1 MPPPNARILSFA
13 ALLLILSA
21 ASTIP
26 LSLGTATYSPGV
38 QVGDWWKYGNIN
50 VQCGFYCPPELQ
62 QLRDVKWINSTV
74 TEISGDNVT
83 IENHVTFTNGTTAA
97 ASLVGNVETGGGNL
111 TYPPIYFLIAGS
123 LTKGDPISSSPI
135 APTIN
140 DTLTMNVAGL
150 PRAVNLL
157 VLLNSIYTLQQ
168 HWDLETGVLFQAS
181 FTSYLGI
188 YGAIYLTDSIWHH
201 APDFSVF
208 FSSTNVA
215 LRPSE
220 VRSLSVTVASRN
232 DFGGSVDL
240 SIPSPP
246 AGLVLGLD
254 PSTVNV
260 QPLGSTN
267 SILTITVLQQASPGA
282 RLVRLTASNQTISH
296 STFLTI
302 TVRTGD
308 FTLAANPQQ
317 IAMQPNANATS
328 AITVTGVDNFA
339 GEVHLNAIEL
349 TESSNYQSVINDPS
363 GPRPFLDPNDVTLT
377 ENGRVTATL
386 RVQAPNLPISGNFTI
401 KITATSGALSH
412 SLTVTVTIAPPAEP
426 DTPSGPESPD
436 TILGLS
442 PFQFYSTTGVTLA
455 VVATAATL
463 LVFSRRRKV
472 SAPRTDTSM

>member
-1 MPPPNARILSFA
+1 MPPPNTRILSFV

-50 VQCGFYCPPELQ
+50 VQCSFYCPPELQ

-111 TYPPIYFLIAGS
+111 TYPPVYFLIAGS

-157 VLLNSIYTLQQ
+157 VLLTSIYTLQQ
-168 HWDLETGVLFQAS
+168 YWDLETGVLFQAS

-188 YGAIYLTDSIWHH
+188 YGSIYLTDSIWHH
-201 APDFSVF
+201 ASDFAVF
-208 FSSTNVA
+208 LNDTIVA
-215 LRPSE
+215 MKPGE
-220 VRSLSVTVASRN
+220 DRSLSVTVTSRN
-232 DFGGSVDL
+232 GFEGPVVL
-240 SIPSPP
+240 SIPSQP
-246 AGLVLGLD
+246 AGLILGLD

-267 SILTITVLQQASPGA
+267 SVLTITVLQQASPGA
-282 RLVRLTASNQTISH
+282 RLVRLTASSQTILH

-302 TVRTGD
+302 RIGG
-308 FTLAANPQQ
+308 FTIIASPQHLT
-317 IAMQPNANATS
+317 MVTNANASSTIS
-328 AITVTGVDNFA
+328 LTGVNSFA
-339 GEVHLNAIEL
+339 GEVRL
-349 TESSNYQSVINDPS
+349 TAVEITQNPYHGSIVSDSP
-363 GPRPFLDPNDVTLT
+363 GPRPFLDPTVVILT
-377 ENGRVTATL
+377 ENGHATATL
-386 RVQAPNLPISGNFTI
+386 RVETPNLPISGNFII

-412 SLTVTVTIAPPAEP
+412 SLNITVTVAPVP
-426 DTPSGPESPD
+426 DTSSGPTSQD

-442 PFQFYSTTGVTLA
+442 PFQFYSITGGTLA
-455 VVATAATL
+455 VLAAAGTL
-463 LVFSRRRKV
+463 LVFMRRKKRSTL
-472 SAPRTDTSM
+472 SA